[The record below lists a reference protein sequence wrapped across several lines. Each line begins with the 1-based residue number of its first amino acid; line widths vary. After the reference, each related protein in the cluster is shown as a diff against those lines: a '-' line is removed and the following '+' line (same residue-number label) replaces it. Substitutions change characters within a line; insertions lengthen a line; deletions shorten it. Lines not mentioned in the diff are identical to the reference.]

1 MEIPVPVI
9 YDADIL
15 IVGGTLAGCELAV
28 RCRRAGRKVLLTC
41 KGQNLASDLI
51 GQLDLD
57 GFSRST
63 ILDPGASVRE
73 NSARMDALL
82 AESGTDFLLETV
94 PVRPLT
100 EAGSRNLAGWIFF
113 GAGGYFA
120 VAAKA
125 VVDATC
131 YELLPFQM
139 RLARRSGA
147 LAECDLQWNLLGDP
161 EITSE
166 DIEVTATLPNTASAP
181 GTPFLQCKRR
191 IQIREN
197 DLPAKLD
204 AEARLRADAAGESK
218 VEGAEWLSFS
228 FQKYSWNGIGNGVRQ
243 RLYRAEGLDVTELLK
258 NTIPD
263 IPVATAF
270 LPIESR
276 RDAEEET
283 LLWKTRIIRPHNAA
297 RVSLDLNALVNT
309 EEECDLL
316 VLGGGVAGTHAAL
329 AAAERGIRTLLAE
342 ISPETH
348 GATIATLLSKGVRVW
363 IHSRIAGVLMKGRRP
378 TGVLVMAATGET
390 CLLRAKVF
398 IDATGNA
405 AIPAAAGSP
414 TRLPFEEDPVAPGTL
429 VTPRIHPLLSED
441 ENAVGRSGFDPWN
454 DTLALVRKHN
464 GKASAETSARAR
476 RRILGETILLPQE
489 AAAGTCPGAIVQCR
503 GRLPELRDTTH
514 PFLWMTDLAGTEI
527 DISLPLKVFLPI
539 RMEGTI
545 VIGQAI
551 SVHRDLLAACATP
564 ECHAEEGRAAARLA
578 EYAIRTGRPLKSY
591 VAEEET
597 AHTPPAMSTETM
609 RLAKIFCRPDK
620 CRRAL
625 QAIYDAENDSQ
636 TALLLAFLGDS
647 SGREALAAALKEL
660 PPDAPD
666 AAIALPLRALTVI
679 GGAQETILKLLAS
692 KKCAENMRFLYD
704 LLLFLQRWPT
714 HNAANLLRSTL
725 DRLCNAPLSQD
736 DRKII
741 DALRI
746 LAAKT
751 LRECDRD
758 DEVAN
763 ELLQDASKDK
773 NVGRVIA
780 AKTPPRR

>member
-204 AEARLRADAAGESK
+204 AEARLRADAAGESR

-243 RLYRAEGLDVTELLK
+243 RLDRAEGLDVTELLK

-270 LPIESR
+270 LPIES
-276 RDAEEET
+276 
-283 LLWKTRIIRPHNAA
+283 
-297 RVSLDLNALVNT
+297 
-309 EEECDLL
+309 
-316 VLGGGVAGTHAAL
+316 GG
-329 AAAERGIRTLLAE
+329 
-342 ISPETH
+342 
-348 GATIATLLSKGVRVW
+348 
-363 IHSRIAGVLMKGRRP
+363 
-378 TGVLVMAATGET
+378 
-390 CLLRAKVF
+390 
-398 IDATGNA
+398 
-405 AIPAAAGSP
+405 
-414 TRLPFEEDPVAPGTL
+414 
-429 VTPRIHPLLSED
+429 TPR
-441 ENAVGRSGFDPWN
+441 
-454 DTLALVRKHN
+454 
-464 GKASAETSARAR
+464 R
-476 RRILGETILLPQE
+476 RR
-489 AAAGTCPGAIVQCR
+489 
-503 GRLPELRDTTH
+503 
-514 PFLWMTDLAGTEI
+514 
-527 DISLPLKVFLPI
+527 
-539 RMEGTI
+539 
-545 VIGQAI
+545 
-551 SVHRDLLAACATP
+551 
-564 ECHAEEGRAAARLA
+564 
-578 EYAIRTGRPLKSY
+578 
-591 VAEEET
+591 
-597 AHTPPAMSTETM
+597 
-609 RLAKIFCRPDK
+609 
-620 CRRAL
+620 
-625 QAIYDAENDSQ
+625 
-636 TALLLAFLGDS
+636 S
-647 SGREALAAALKEL
+647 SGRHG
-660 PPDAPD
+660 PSGPTMPQGS
-666 AAIALPLRALTVI
+666 PLT
-679 GGAQETILKLLAS
+679 
-692 KKCAENMRFLYD
+692 
-704 LLLFLQRWPT
+704 
-714 HNAANLLRSTL
+714 
-725 DRLCNAPLSQD
+725 
-736 DRKII
+736 
-741 DALRI
+741 
-746 LAAKT
+746 
-751 LRECDRD
+751 
-758 DEVAN
+758 
-763 ELLQDASKDK
+763 
-773 NVGRVIA
+773 
-780 AKTPPRR
+780 